1 MTFKSGKTIAIIMA
15 MLLYAAAAC
24 GSPGKIAILPFTVFS
39 PAAAEVLQ
47 RDIAGNLATE
57 LDRTGYATILPDAA
71 VQAALMG
78 KKVNEK
84 TALRAGE
91 LLGAD
96 LVIFGS
102 ITRLGERVSADLLT
116 VTMATGA
123 VTYGIFG
130 QTEGATGEHLRALAV
145 QLTREILTRHFQ
157 DKKIL
162 RVEIK
167 GNNRIESSVIMNT
180 LTGAEGTFFSRKA
193 LAEDIKSIYRIGY
206 FQDVRAEVEETP
218 SGIVLTFTVQ
228 EMPLVSEVDITGN
241 DEVKKD
247 DLKGLIS
254 VEPHRILNL
263 NKLKADTENI
273 KAFYRNKGYLEASVE
288 YLLDEQEHKVKV
300 TFEIKENEQFSIKTI
315 TFEGNKAYTEKELKG
330 MMETSEWRIWSFI
343 TESGVLNEDKLNQD
357 VSKLAAFYLN
367 NGYINAQVGDPVVT
381 HDEKWIYITIAVSEG
396 KQFKIGRV
404 EITGDTLAVSREE
417 LMDKLTIRQKDYFD
431 REAIMKDIDYLTEA
445 CNNEGF
451 AYANIIPQTVPRE
464 KEQEVDVTYL
474 IQKGDLVYINRISI
488 TGNSSTRDKVIRRE
502 LDVTEGDLYNRG
514 NIKSSYAGLNRLR
527 YFSEINFNTEKG
539 PKEDLM
545 DININVKEQPTG
557 MFSIGAGYSAE
568 DSFILMGKVTQ
579 QNLFGRGQT
588 LTLNAYLGAK
598 KTNYEISF
606 IEPWLFDIPLWSKL
620 DLWSMKH
627 EYDSYDLDSKGSN
640 VTLGYPLFEK
650 VVGYVGYRL
659 AFDDVANVTSNAA
672 TYIKEQEGE
681 TTSSGVTVT
690 LTRDTTDDIIFPSK
704 GSKNSVSVEHT
715 GTVFGGDVSYTKY
728 QGTSSWFFPLPL
740 DLVIAGRG
748 RIGYVH
754 GNDGKEVPIYERF
767 YLGGINSLRGLR
779 NIGPIDPDTGDVI
792 GGETMLNFNAEL
804 IIPIIK
810 DAGLKGVLFFDTGN
824 AWESGYHPDDMRKTA
839 GAGIRWYSPMG
850 PLRLEYGYVLDR
862 KIDEPES
869 RWEFTIG
876 MFM

>member
-1 MTFKSGKTIAIIMA
+1 MA

-24 GSPGKIAILPFTVFS
+24 GSPVKIVILPFTVIS
-39 PAAAEVLQ
+39 PAAADLLQ
-47 RDIAGNLATE
+47 KDLAGNLAAE
-57 LDRTGYATILPDAA
+57 LDRTGYATILPEAA

-84 TALRAGE
+84 TALGAGE

-102 ITRLGERVSADLLT
+102 ITRLGERVSADLQT
-116 VTMATGA
+116 ITMATGA

-145 QLTREILTRHFQ
+145 QLTREILARHFQ

-180 LTGAEGTFFSRKA
+180 LTGAEGAFFSRKA
-193 LAEDIKSIYRIGY
+193 MAEDIKSIYRIGY
-206 FQDVRAEVEETP
+206 FQDIRAEVDETP
-218 SGIVLTFTVQ
+218 GGIVLTFTVQ

-247 DLKGLIS
+247 DLNGLIS

-288 YLLDEQEHKVKV
+288 YRLDEQEHKVKV

-417 LMDKLTIRQKDYFD
+417 LMDKLTIRQKDFFD

-464 KEQEVDVTYL
+464 KEQEVDVTYR

-488 TGNSSTRDKVIRRE
+488 TGNTSTRDKVIRRE

-539 PKEDLM
+539 PKDDLM

-659 AFDDVANVTSNAA
+659 AFDDVTNVTSNAA

-690 LTRDTTDDIIFPSK
+690 MTRDTTDDIIFPSK
-704 GSKNSVSVEHT
+704 GSKNSISVEHT
-715 GTVFGGDVSYTKY
+715 GTIFGGDVSYTKY

-779 NIGPIDPDTGDVI
+779 NIGPVDPDTGDVI

-824 AWESGYHPDDMRKTA
+824 AWESGYHLDDMRKTA

>member
-1 MTFKSGKTIAIIMA
+1 MA

-24 GSPGKIAILPFTVFS
+24 GSPGKIAILPFAVFS

-57 LDRTGYATILPDAA
+57 LDRTGYATIFPEAA
-71 VQAALMG
+71 VQAALRD
-78 KKVNEK
+78 KKVDEK
-84 TALRAGE
+84 TALRAGA

-102 ITRLGERVSADLLT
+102 ITRLGERVSADLRT
-116 VTMATGA
+116 VTMTTGA

-167 GNNRIESSVIMNT
+167 GNNRIESIVIMNT
-180 LTGAEGTFFSRKA
+180 ITGAAGAFFSRKT
-193 LAEDIKSIYRIGY
+193 LAEDIKSIYRVGY
-206 FQDVRAEVEETP
+206 FQDVRAEVDETP
-218 SGIVLTFTVQ
+218 EGIVLTFTVQ

-273 KAFYRNKGYLEASVE
+273 KAYYRNKGYLEASAE
-288 YLLDEQEHKVKV
+288 YKLDEQEHKVKV
-300 TFEIKENEQFSIKTI
+300 TFEIKENEQFSIRTI
-315 TFEGNKAYTEKELKG
+315 AFEGNNAYTEKELKG
-330 MMETSEWRIWSFI
+330 MMDTSEWRIWSFI
-343 TESGVLNEDKLNQD
+343 TESGMLNEDKLNQD
-357 VSKLAAFYLN
+357 VSKIAAFYLN

-381 HDEKWIYITIAVSEG
+381 HDEKWIYITIPVSEG
-396 KQFKIGRV
+396 KQFKIGTV

-417 LMDKLTIRQKDYFD
+417 LTGKLTIRQKDYFD

-451 AYANIIPQTVPRE
+451 AYANVIPRTVPRE
-464 KEQEVDVTYL
+464 KEQEVDVTYHL
-474 IQKGDLVYINRISI
+474 QKGDLVYINRISI
-488 TGNSSTRDKVIRRE
+488 TGNTSTRDKVIRRE
-502 LDVTEGDLYNRG
+502 LDVAEGDLYNRS

-539 PKEDLM
+539 PRDDLM
-545 DININVKEQPTG
+545 DINIDVEEKPTG

-568 DSFILMGKVTQ
+568 DSFIVMGKVTQ

-606 IEPWLFDIPLWSKL
+606 IEPWLFDIPLWSKF
-620 DLWSMKH
+620 DVWSMKH
-627 EYDSYDLDSKGSN
+627 EYDSYDLDSKGAN
-640 VTLGYPLFEK
+640 VTLGYPLFEE

-659 AFDDVANVTSNAA
+659 AFDDVTNVTWDAS
-672 TYIKEQEGE
+672 TYIKDQEGE

-704 GSKNSVSVEHT
+704 GSKNSASVEHT
-715 GTVFGGDVSYTKY
+715 GTILGGDVSYTKY
-728 QGTSSWFFPLPL
+728 TATSSWFYPLPL
-740 DLVIAGRG
+740 DLVIAARG

-779 NIGPIDPDTGDVI
+779 DIGPIDPDTGDVI
-792 GGETMLNFNAEL
+792 GGETMLCFNAEL

-824 AWESGYHPDDMRKTA
+824 AWESGYYLDDMRKTA